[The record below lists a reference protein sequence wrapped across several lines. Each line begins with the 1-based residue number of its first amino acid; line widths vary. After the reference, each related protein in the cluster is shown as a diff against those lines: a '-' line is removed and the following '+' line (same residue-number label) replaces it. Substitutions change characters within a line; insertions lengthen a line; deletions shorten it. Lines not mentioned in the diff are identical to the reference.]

1 MTKRSNQPSR
11 AVRAGGAAPAH
22 STPTP
27 LAHLTSRT
35 LLLAILVLAFG
46 ALLAGCTRD
55 RPISEGDVSTVGDE
69 AVPMSETALV
79 AAPAAAAPA
88 NQGEPE
94 VEVSTPTT
102 DTTAD
107 GTPAPGA
114 VTIEEYEVKSGDT
127 LASIADSFD
136 ASVSELRTM
145 NRLATD
151 LIQIGQ
157 KISVPV
163 KPAEPTPTPEPFYH
177 TVQAGDSLTGIA
189 AQYGVSWA
197 DIVTANKMPDPNALR
212 AGMKLLIPGY
222 GPAGSTAGEGEGEDG
237 AVVDAA
243 GVGGGE
249 QATHTVKAGQ
259 TLTEIASMYN
269 IPLRQLQS
277 ANNIANSSLVKT
289 GQVLV
294 LPGMTVQQAL
304 DALSTTHTVGAGES
318 LSGIAKEY
326 GVPMAEIM
334 RANNL
339 SNANLIK
346 PGQVLIIPPPGN

>member
-1 MTKRSNQPSR
+1 MS
-11 AVRAGGAAPAH
+11 H
-22 STPTP
+22 SVLMLM
-27 LAHLTSRT
+27 LA
-35 LLLAILVLAFG
+35 LALG

-55 RPISEGDVSTVGDE
+55 RPISEGDVTTVDN
-69 AVPMSETALV
+69 ASDTPVPMGDTAPV
-79 AAPAAAAPA
+79 DAPAAAAPA
-88 NQGEPE
+88 NQGEPQ
-94 VEVSTPTT
+94 VEVSAPTT
-102 DTTAD
+102 DTTD
-107 GTPAPGA
+107 GGTPAPGA

-127 LASIADSFD
+127 LASIAENFD
-136 ASVSELRTM
+136 VAVSELRTM

-177 TVQAGDSLTGIA
+177 TVQAGESLTGIA

-197 DIVTANKMPDPNALR
+197 DIVTANRMPDPNALR

-222 GPAGSTAGEGEGEDG
+222 GPQESVAVDG
-237 AVVDAA
+237 AAGAA
-243 GVGGGE
+243 GVSDGE

-294 LPGMTVQQAL
+294 LPGMTVQQARE
-304 DALSTTHTVGAGES
+304 ALSTTHTVGAGES

-334 RANNL
+334 RANNM

-346 PGQVLIIPPPGN
+346 PGQVLIIPPPNN